1 MGLLQRSLSRPTEIH
16 FTRQDPSEVVDPK
29 GVVMA
34 TTPILS
40 SDVVEEF
47 HPCDKPWELKRECTV
62 PEVRKDAEKV
72 LDIFIKRSLSMNDAS
87 PKRRYMI
94 KVRRQQ
100 GRGRTISKYSDIA
113 EETAKFSPTGR
124 ASFRNAVQN
133 SCIDSIEADGF
144 SASDEEGDPKSNS
157 APASL
162 RYRVQLK
169 PTEETLK
176 KIERIQARQDRSEPS
191 QSKTS
196 KKKKHSFSSLARSIQ
211 TFLKSPS
218 IHKKKH
224 DFTEEEKKEKEREK
238 EHKKSSLRTSFR
250 KKFTKK
256 RKSSKKLDDGSQESI
271 LTPSSATS
279 GGITPSSL
287 SSNDILETDNHSR
300 RSKNYKKYQGY
311 GDAETPDSISGIP
324 ITIPNGEVIY
334 GGPTPDNSHADL
346 CVDLHT
352 SEDRGARV
360 VIIPT
365 RDLSR
370 NHRHEAYRTQ
380 KDNKRESKESEKM
393 KDEPD
398 YGEEFPMI
406 YNGRGSGS
414 DEPDGLA
421 GSKFSDSGATVHGP
435 TRPRSLNLQNAI
447 TVDPVGLNGITEA
460 LELGFNRDLRI
471 RHVSTGDGQA
481 VVTRIPAGALPSD
494 VVIDGGS
501 EGVDSNRY
509 YYIIEGL
516 KPGLILIPAEDISS
530 EEEYKPFTERTAA
543 EKDQLYEK
551 IAKTLARI
559 GDTIAVDHELGESTD
574 LIGAVGG
581 GGMSPDKKEIEKEEE
596 EIRKVEENFTETDAR
611 NLGIRLREHGD
622 RRSSSEILQIPLNVL
637 ISLAKNTTYDSFKG
651 VAQTMIGEDTSVR
664 ELALVFKLTK
674 DVLKVAGK
682 TPAVVRKVR
691 DNALTFLNDRFAEWI
706 SQQGGWG
713 SVVDV
718 DVLKSSSEEE
728 SEVD

>member
-1 MGLLQRSLSRPTEIH
+1 MPDTVDVEIEEPSGKRSGSQDNRYCDSEQ
-16 FTRQDPSEVVDPK
+16 FNRQDPSEVVDPK

-447 TVDPVGLNGITEA
+447 TVDPVGLNG
-460 LELGFNRDLRI
+460 
-471 RHVSTGDGQA
+471 DGQA

-501 EGVDSNRY
+501 EG
-509 YYIIEGL
+509 
-516 KPGLILIPAEDISS
+516 DISS